1 MKKPV
6 KVTIDKETPKGE
18 LTSYIS
24 PFEVTETTTVLEL
37 KTIIKESIKFPYEL
51 VKETLWISSSE
62 LKDDEVLPKNGRFEY
77 DLLVK

>member
-1 MKKPV
+1 MEKQV
-6 KVTIDKETPKGE
+6 RITINKETPKGE
-18 LTSYIS
+18 LTSYLTN
-24 PFEVTETTTVLEL
+24 FGVTETTTVLEL

-77 DLLVK
+77 DLLIK

>member
-6 KVTIDKETPKGE
+6 KVTIDNETTKSE

>member
-6 KVTIDKETPKGE
+6 KVTIDKETTKSE

>member
-6 KVTIDKETPKGE
+6 RVTIDKETTKSE

-62 LKDDEVLPKNGRFEY
+62 LKDDEALPKNGRFEY
-77 DLLVK
+77 DLLIK